1 MSTLN
6 TVDRQAQF
14 IRMILVVLGALLTIV
29 GWARFVG
36 A

>member
-1 MSTLN
+1 MSALN
-6 TVDRQAQF
+6 TVDRQASF
-14 IRMILVVLGALLTIV
+14 IRLILAILGALLAIM